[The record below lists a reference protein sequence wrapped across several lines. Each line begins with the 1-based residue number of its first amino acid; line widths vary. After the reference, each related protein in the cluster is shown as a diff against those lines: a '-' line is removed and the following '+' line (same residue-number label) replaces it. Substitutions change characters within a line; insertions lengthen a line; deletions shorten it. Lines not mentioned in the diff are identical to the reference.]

1 MRMTTVAVA
10 VLALG
15 LTACGDGLEEADG
28 GGDGGDGGDATEVD
42 TEDLGGLDEAP
53 ISECQGQEPAIEAG
67 GESLEGADITVG
79 SKDFDEQLVLGYI
92 TVEALEAAGAN
103 VTDQVNLGGTNAARA
118 ALLAGEIDVY
128 WDYNG
133 TGWIS
138 FFEQS
143 DPIPDRVE
151 QWEAVRNCDY
161 VNNDLVWMEPAL
173 FNNTYAL
180 AFRSEAADELG
191 NPQTLSD
198 LGPILEENPES
209 VTLCVESEFDVRN
222 DGLPG
227 MEELYGYE
235 IPDDQIS
242 TLDTGVVYSAT
253 DEGDPC
259 NYGEIFTSDGRV
271 SALDLTVLEDDKG
284 FFPLYNASPI
294 FRADVFSQY
303 GEALRELF
311 NPIAETLTQDE
322 MVRLNERVSVDGD
335 NPQTVAQEFLES
347 NGLLPG

>member
-1 MRMTTVAVA
+1 MITAAVA
-10 VLALG
+10 ALALG
-15 LTACGDGLEEADG
+15 LTACGGDSLEEAAG
-28 GGDGGDGGDATEVD
+28 NGDDATTGEAGGE
-42 TEDLGGLDEAP
+42 TEDLGGVDEAP
-53 ISECQGQEPAIEAG
+53 IEECQDQEPDIATG
-67 GESLEGADITVG
+67 SESLDGADITVG

-92 TVEALEAAGAN
+92 TVEALESAGAN

-143 DPIPDRVE
+143 DPIPDREE
-151 QWEAVRNCDY
+151 QWLAVRNCDY
-161 VNNDLVWMEPAL
+161 VNNDLVWMEPAP

-191 NPQTLSD
+191 NPETLSD
-198 LGPILEENPES
+198 LGPILEEDPGS

-235 IPDDQIS
+235 VPDDQIS
-242 TLDTGVVYSAT
+242 VLDTGVVYSAT

-259 NYGEIFTSDGRV
+259 NFGEIFTSDGRV
-271 SALDLTVLEDDKG
+271 SALDLTVLEDDQG

-294 FRADVFSQY
+294 FRSDVYEQY
-303 GEALRELF
+303 GESLDALF
-311 NPIAETLTQDE
+311 NPIAEALTQE
-322 MVRLNERVSVDGD
+322 QMVQLNERVSVDGD
-335 NPQTVAQEFLES
+335 NPQTVAQEFLED
-347 NGLLPG
+347 NGLLAE